1 MAGQVDH
8 SPGESPFP
16 EARVVAPG
24 APWRWLALGIAD
36 MRAAPGASLFYG
48 GVFAL
53 MGAALMTFITS
64 AAIELALVTGF
75 LLVAPF
81 LSVGLYDLSRRR
93 ERGEAQQLAATLTAW
108 QANAPALGFYALILA
123 LLLAVWIRVSVVVVA
138 LFFSS
143 GAPLE
148 HGVLAE
154 LASTVDGWIFMGA
167 YAAAGGG
174 FALLV
179 FATGVVSIPML
190 LDRKDMDTITA
201 MIASFSV
208 LRSNFAT
215 MLLWAAIIVVL
226 VAAGFFAYFVGLAIT
241 VPLIGHATWHAYRDA
256 LEFDART

>member
-1 MAGQVDH
+1 MIERVDDR
-8 SPGESPFP
+8 SPEGSPFP
-16 EARVVAPG
+16 EARVAAPG
-24 APWRWLALGIAD
+24 APWRWLARGFAD
-36 MRAAPGASLFYG
+36 MRAAPAASLFYG
-48 GVFAL
+48 VVFAL
-53 MGAALMTFITS
+53 MGAALTAYVGS
-64 AAIELALVTGF
+64 AAVELALVTGF

-81 LSVGLYDLSRRR
+81 LSVGVYDLSRRR
-93 ERGEAQQLAATLTAW
+93 EAGGKPQLGPTLVAW
-108 QANAPALGFYALILA
+108 KANAPALGFYALILA

-154 LASTVDGWIFMGA
+154 LASNLDGWIFMGA

-190 LDRKDMDTITA
+190 LDRAEMDTITA
-201 MIASFSV
+201 MIASFAV
-208 LRSNFAT
+208 LRRNFGA

-226 VAAGFFAYFVGLAIT
+226 VAVGFFTYFVGLAVV
-241 VPLIGHATWHAYRDA
+241 VPLIGHATWHAYRETVA
-256 LEFDART
+256 